1 MYNPPKLN
9 TVAKGKPNSL
19 TTDLNTGT
27 QKLIY
32 IFLDESKILR
42 SPLAYS
48 QAQSCKTLPL

>member
-27 QKLIY
+27 KKLIY

-42 SPLAYS
+42 FPLAYS